1 MKKMLIALLFCMPM
15 LASAQDSYDAGSFW
29 GVASVDTK
37 DGQFDAYMDNLSSL
51 WQKQMEMMQ
60 KAGKVK
66 SYKIF
71 SNVHARVG
79 EPDLWL
85 FVEWTS
91 AGAMMDTT
99 NEEWEAMTE
108 ELMGSMEKSR
118 DLSMKRGELRTLM
131 SDILLR
137 ELTFK

>member
-1 MKKMLIALLFCMPM
+1 MTERTITMKKILVALLFCVPM
-15 LASAQDSYDAGSFW
+15 LVSAQDSYEQGSYW

-37 DGQFDAYMDNLSSL
+37 SGQFDAYMDDLSSL
-51 WQKQMEMMQ
+51 WKKQMEMMQ

-85 FVEWTS
+85 FVE
-91 AGAMMDTT
+91 
-99 NEEWEAMTE
+99 
-108 ELMGSMEKSR
+108 
-118 DLSMKRGELRTLM
+118 
-131 SDILLR
+131 
-137 ELTFK
+137 